1 MFGFEETP
9 LPKPKSR
16 QRRVTLKTPS
26 EDEPGD
32 KENDKPSTSA
42 ASFTD
47 TCLVTRTKQP
57 AIQQEEPVFEIA
69 VRHFFA
75 DLAFSSM
82 FDLCTIM
89 WRYKPS
95 HNYTMQQST
104 FILIQV
110 HVYVLYSR
118 GQMIP

>member
-32 KENDKPSTSA
+32 KENDKH
-42 ASFTD
+42 D

-57 AIQQEEPVFEIA
+57 TIQQEEPVFEIA
-69 VRHFFA
+69 VCHFFA
-75 DLAFSSM
+75 DLAFSFM
-82 FDLCTIM
+82 FDL
-89 WRYKPS
+89 
-95 HNYTMQQST
+95 
-104 FILIQV
+104 
-110 HVYVLYSR
+110 
-118 GQMIP
+118 

>member
-26 EDEPGD
+26 EDEPWD

-75 DLAFSSM
+75 DLAFSFM
-82 FDLCTIM
+82 FDL
-89 WRYKPS
+89 
-95 HNYTMQQST
+95 
-104 FILIQV
+104 
-110 HVYVLYSR
+110 
-118 GQMIP
+118 